1 MDPLAVSH
9 RHPGEERLHCSIQS
23 VAFFSCDCCLA
34 LSPTE
39 MELILVGP
47 GCSIIQGCGFN
58 ATCHASAPLI
68 YKCVKKNPELYKSA
82 VNIQTIFHLRR
93 RPQEFIQP
101 HAG

>member
-47 GCSIIQGCGFN
+47 GCLSSRDVGL
-58 ATCHASAPLI
+58 TPL
-68 YKCVKKNPELYKSA
+68 VM
-82 VNIQTIFHLRR
+82 HL
-93 RPQEFIQP
+93 
-101 HAG
+101 HH